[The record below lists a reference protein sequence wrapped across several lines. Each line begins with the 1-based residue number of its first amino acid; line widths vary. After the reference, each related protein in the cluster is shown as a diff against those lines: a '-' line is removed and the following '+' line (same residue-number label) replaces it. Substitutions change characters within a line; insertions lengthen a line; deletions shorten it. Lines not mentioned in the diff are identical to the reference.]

1 MFVIDSNDV
10 AKMILTRDEILSEI
24 ERGRLKINPFYET
37 SLGEISYDLSLGN
50 EFVFIQPSR
59 TAVIDVTNLSSL
71 KCERILSD
79 YIILQPHDFVLARSQ
94 EWIELPTDIV
104 AMVSGK
110 SSLARLGLEVET
122 AYVIAPGHAGYIILE
137 ISNRNRVAI
146 KLKKGMLIAQLI
158 FFRLSKPVRRYIDI
172 GQFGIQKEISLPKKL
187 KFVST

>member
-1 MFVIDSNDV
+1 MFVIGSSNV

-24 ERGRLKINPFYET
+24 KRGRLKIDPFYET

-50 EFVFIQPSR
+50 EFVFVQPSR
-59 TAVIDVTNLSSL
+59 TAVIDVTDLSSL
-71 KCERILSD
+71 KCERIFSD
-79 YIILQPHDFVLARSQ
+79 HIILQPHDFVLARSR

-104 AMVSGK
+104 AIVSGK

-146 KLKKGMLIAQLI
+146 KLKRGMLIAQLI
-158 FFRLSKPVRRYIDI
+158 FFRLSKPVRQYTDI